1 MSDNLGQVVYF
12 NGRFVPAAEARL
24 SIYDSSLVM
33 GDMAYE
39 VTRTCH
45 GTPYRL
51 RDHIERLFH
60 TLRALRIDPGLDAGQ
75 FEQVTLETLR
85 RNTATA
91 PDDMDWNII
100 HNVSRGPA
108 AAFSDAFSADER
120 RPTVLVS
127 CRPLAAKL
135 AALAPLYE
143 RGIDLVVPQQRS
155 LPGDLLDAALKTR
168 SRLHYQLANL
178 QAEARAPGA
187 WAALVDPD
195 GYLTECTSGNLFLV
209 RERRVLTPQVRN
221 LLPGITRGVV
231 LDLAG
236 RLGIAVEETDLT
248 VSDAVSADEIFIT
261 STTIGILHGRQWEG
275 RLIGDG
281 GAGSVTLL
289 LRSEFMRDVGLDFGA
304 QARHYRIRGGQCPP
318 YDFVEPQNEDL

>member
-1 MSDNLGQVVYF
+1 MGDKLGQVVYF
-12 NGRFVPAAEARL
+12 NGQFVPAAEARL
-24 SIYDSSLVM
+24 SIYDSALVM

-85 RNTATA
+85 LNAATE
-91 PDDMDWNII
+91 PSDMDWNII

-108 AAFSDAFSADER
+108 AAFSDAFSADQW
-120 RPTVLVS
+120 RPTVIVS

-143 RGIDLVVPQQRS
+143 RGIDLVVPEQRS

-178 QAEARAPGA
+178 QAEASHPGA
-187 WAALVDPD
+187 WAMLVDPD
-195 GYLTECTSGNLFLV
+195 EHLTECTSGNLFLV
-209 RERRVLTPQVRN
+209 REGRLLTPHARN

-231 LDLAG
+231 VDLAG
-236 RLGIAVEETDLT
+236 RLGITAEEADLT
-248 VSDAVSADEIFIT
+248 VADALSSDEVFVT
-261 STTIGILHGRQWEG
+261 STTIGILHVRSCEG
-275 RLIGDG
+275 RPIGNG
-281 GAGSVTLL
+281 GAGPLTLR
-289 LRSEFMRDVGLDFGA
+289 LRAEFMHDVGLDFVA
-304 QARHYRIRGGQCPP
+304 QARQYSHRR
-318 YDFVEPQNEDL
+318 